1 MKKILL
7 PLILLLILSSQAY
20 AETLRL
26 TCQGVGQKSQNE
38 KTTIK
43 KDSSRIMSIEEELAQ
58 EKLVM
63 NTRTK
68 VNVYGE
74 VSIMINGSNS
84 WIELPNSMMPDA
96 NNIANLFKS
105 KKSNK
110 FKIYN
115 LSITDEK
122 ISGKYDLN
130 ILSKPTFNINRYS
143 GTITT
148 SLRDFSGE
156 CNKIDLEKK
165 LF

>member
-7 PLILLLILSSQAY
+7 SLILILVFSSSVF
-20 AETLRL
+20 AEALRL
-26 TCQGVGQKSQNE
+26 NCQGIGQKTQNE

-58 EKLVM
+58 EQLVM

-68 VNVYGE
+68 VNIYGE
-74 VSIMINGSNS
+74 VSVIIDGSNS
-84 WIELPNSMMPDA
+84 WIELPGSMMPDA

-110 FKIYN
+110 FRIYN
-115 LSITDEK
+115 LSISDEK
-122 ISGKYDLN
+122 ISGKFDLN
-130 ILSKPTFNINRYS
+130 ILNKPTFNINRYS

-156 CNKIDLEKK
+156 CRKVDLEKK